1 MKTNFK
7 KAALMMTGILL
18 GGSVLAQTS
27 DTVNSE
33 YVKPFSGVGAYN
45 TWSIGINAGMP
56 SLILA
61 TGGHNGFD
69 HWEPT
74 LGYGFSIRDQI
85 VHSFG
90 LQLDYNGGTVKGGLS
105 SGVPYITN
113 TNGNRYTAF
122 STKFNQMSLNGV
134 FNFATVD
141 YLRRKNA
148 IQFYLNAGLGVVF
161 YTPTVT
167 GYSGSDYPTTAS
179 SSFKSSAL
187 VMPIGGGVKFRVS
200 DGVAINLGYNENFI
214 DASSFNGVNQY
225 PKTSHYSYGYGGIE
239 FALGGKS
246 KPHLQWANPIAS
258 IQNEYL
264 TEEARLQR
272 QIDAQKAANDQL
284 RADMAAATANL
295 AKYTTDSD
303 GDGVSDFFDKCPGT
317 PSGVKVDGAGCPLPV
332 AATPAPVTKVFVTEE
347 DRKIVREA
355 IRNLEFDFG
364 KATIRAHSFPSLN
377 RVAQLLI
384 DKNFSLKLAGHT
396 DNVGSNDANMKLSKA
411 RAESVKNYLVDKGAN
426 ASRIEATGYGETQP
440 IATNKT
446 AKGRQQNRR
455 VEFTLF

>member
-1 MKTNFK
+1 
-7 KAALMMTGILL
+7 MTGVLL

-27 DTVNSE
+27 DTTSSE
-33 YVKPFSGVGAYN
+33 SVKPFSGVSAYN
-45 TWSIGINAGMP
+45 TWSIGLNAGLP

-74 LGYGFSIRDQI
+74 LGYGLSIRKQL
-85 VHSFG
+85 VHSLG
-90 LQLDYNGGTVKGGLS
+90 LQLDYNGGTVKGGVS
-105 SGVPYITN
+105 SNVPYITN
-113 TNGNRYTAF
+113 INGNRYTAF
-122 STKFNQMSLNGV
+122 STKFNQVALSGV

-148 IQFYLNAGLGVVF
+148 VQFFLNAGLGVV
-161 YTPTVT
+161 YYEPTVT
-167 GYSGSDYPTTAS
+167 GYTDSSFPTTS
-179 SSFKSSAL
+179 TSSFKSSAL
-187 VMPIGGGVKFRVS
+187 VMPLGAGVKFRVS
-200 DGVAINLGYNENFI
+200 DAVAINLGYNENFI

-239 FALGGKS
+239 FSLGAKS
-246 KPHLQWANPIAS
+246 KPHLQWANPIVS

-295 AKYTTDSD
+295 AKYTADSD

-317 PSGVKVDGAGCPLPV
+317 PSGVKVDGAGCPLAV
-332 AATPAPVTKVFVTEE
+332 APAPVTKVFVTEE

-364 KATIRAHSFPSLN
+364 KATIRAHSFTSLN

>member
-1 MKTNFK
+1 MKTNLK

-27 DTVNSE
+27 DSAGNE
-33 YVKPFSGVGAYN
+33 PAKPFSGAGAYN
-45 TWSIGINAGMP
+45 TWSFGINAGLP

-61 TGGHNGFD
+61 TGGHNTFNN
-69 HWEPT
+69 WSPT
-74 LGYGFSIRDQI
+74 LGYGASIRKQL
-85 VHSFG
+85 VHAFG
-90 LQLDYNGGTVKGGLS
+90 LQLDYNGGTVKGDVG
-105 SGVPYITN
+105 SGGGFVTN
-113 TNGNRYTAF
+113 VQGNRYTAF
-122 STKFNQMSLNGV
+122 STKFNQVSLSGV
-134 FNFATVD
+134 LNVATVN
-141 YLRRKNA
+141 YLSRRNA
-148 IQFYLNAGLGVVF
+148 IQFYLNGGLGVVY

-167 GYSGSDYPTTAS
+167 GYNGSDFPTTPT

-187 VMPIGGGVKFRVS
+187 VMPIGAGVKFRVS
-200 DGVAINLGYNENFI
+200 DAVAINLGYNENFI
-214 DASSFNGVNQY
+214 DASSFSGVNQY

-239 FALGGKS
+239 IALGSKS
-246 KPHLQWANPIAS
+246 KPHMQWANPIVG

-264 TEEARLQR
+264 SEERRLQA

-284 RADMAAATANL
+284 RADMAAAAANL

-317 PSGVKVDGAGCPLPV
+317 PAGVKVDGAGCPLPV
-332 AATPAPVTKVFVTEE
+332 AVTPTPITKVYVTEE
-347 DRKIVREA
+347 DRKIVKEA

-364 KATIRAHSFPSLN
+364 KATIRSHSFPSLN

-411 RAESVKNYLVDKGAN
+411 RAESVKSYLVSKGAN
-426 ASRIEATGYGETQP
+426 ASSIEATGYGETQP

-446 AKGRQQNRR
+446 AKGRQINRR

>member
-1 MKTNFK
+1 
-7 KAALMMTGILL
+7 MTGILL

-27 DTVNSE
+27 DTGSSE

-45 TWSIGINAGMP
+45 TWSIGLNAGLP

-69 HWEPT
+69 HWQPT
-74 LGYGFSIRDQI
+74 LGYGLSIRDQI

-90 LQLDYNGGTVKGGLS
+90 LQLDYNGGTVKGGVS
-105 SGVPYITN
+105 TGVPYITN
-113 TNGNRYTAF
+113 VNGNRYTAF
-122 STKFNQMSLNGV
+122 STKFNQVALSGV

-148 IQFYLNAGLGVVF
+148 IQFFLNAGLGVVF
-161 YTPTVT
+161 YEPTLT
-167 GYSGSDYPTTAS
+167 GYSGSDFPTTAT

-187 VMPIGGGVKFRVS
+187 VMPIGAGVKFRVS
-200 DGVAINLGYNENFI
+200 DAVAINLGYNENFI
-214 DASSFNGVNQY
+214 DASSFNGANQY

-239 FALGGKS
+239 FSLGAKS
-246 KPHLQWANPIAS
+246 KPHLQWANPIVS

-284 RADMAAATANL
+284 RADMAAAAANL

-317 PSGVKVDGAGCPLPV
+317 PSGVKVDGSGCPLAVVV
-332 AATPAPVTKVFVTEE
+332 APTPVTKVFITEE
-347 DRKIVREA
+347 DRKIVKEA

-411 RAESVKNYLVDKGAN
+411 RAESVKSYLVSKGAN
-426 ASRIEATGYGETQP
+426 ASSIEATGYGETQP

-446 AKGRQQNRR
+446 AKGRQINRR

>member
-1 MKTNFK
+1 MKKNLR
-7 KAALMMTGILL
+7 KAALAMTGVLL

-27 DTVNSE
+27 DTSSNQ

-45 TWSIGINAGMP
+45 TWSVGINAGLP

-74 LGYGFSIRDQI
+74 LGYGLSIRKQI

-90 LQLDYNGGTVKGGLS
+90 VQLDYNGGEAKGGVS

-113 TNGNRYTAF
+113 VNGNRYTAF
-122 STKFNQMSLNGV
+122 STKFNQVALSGV

-148 IQFYLNAGLGVVF
+148 VQFFLNAGLGVV
-161 YTPTVT
+161 YYEPTLT
-167 GYSGSDYPTTAS
+167 GYAGSDFPTTAT

-187 VMPIGGGVKFRVS
+187 VMPLGVGVKFRVS
-200 DGVAINLGYNENFI
+200 DAVAINLGYNENFI
-214 DASSFNGVNQY
+214 DASSFNGANQY

-239 FALGGKS
+239 FSLGAKS

-284 RADMAAATANL
+284 RTDLATTNANL
-295 AKYTTDSD
+295 AKFSADAD
-303 GDGVSDFFDKCPGT
+303 GDGVPDFFDKCPGT
-317 PSGVKVDGAGCPLPV
+317 PSGVKVDGSGCPLPV
-332 AATPAPVTKVFVTEE
+332 APPQVTRVIVTEE
-347 DRKIVREA
+347 DRRVVRDA
-355 IRNLEFDFG
+355 IKNLEFDFG
-364 KATIRAHSFPSLN
+364 KATIRAKSFPSLN

-396 DNVGSNDANMKLSKA
+396 DNVGSDAANLRLSKD
-411 RAESVKNYLVDKGAN
+411 RAESIKAYLVDKGAN
-426 ASRIEATGYGETQP
+426 ASRIEATGYGESQP
-440 IATNKT
+440 IKSNKT
-446 AKGRQQNRR
+446 AAGRQQNRR
-455 VEFTLF
+455 VEFSLF

>member
-1 MKTNFK
+1 MKSNLK
-7 KAALMMTGILL
+7 KAALMMTGVLL
-18 GGSVLAQTS
+18 GGNLLAQTT
-27 DTVNSE
+27 DTVSSE
-33 YVKPFSGVGAYN
+33 FVKPFSGVGAYN
-45 TWSIGINAGMP
+45 TWSIGLNAGLP

-74 LGYGFSIRDQI
+74 LGYGVSIRKQI

-90 LQLDYNGGTVKGGLS
+90 LQLDYNGGKVKGGVS
-105 SGVPYITN
+105 SDVPFITN

-122 STKFNQMSLNGV
+122 STKFNQVALSGV
-134 FNFATVD
+134 LNFATVD

-148 IQFYLNAGLGVVF
+148 VQFFLNAGLGVV
-161 YTPTVT
+161 YYEPTVT
-167 GYSGSDYPTTAS
+167 GYAGSDFPTTAT

-187 VMPIGGGVKFRVS
+187 VVPVGVGVKFRVS
-200 DGVAINLGYNENFI
+200 DAVAINLGYNENFI

-239 FALGGKS
+239 FTLGRKS
-246 KPHLQWANPIAS
+246 KPHLQWANPITS

-284 RADMAAATANL
+284 RADLAVTNANL
-295 AKYTTDSD
+295 AKFSADAD
-303 GDGVSDFFDKCPGT
+303 GDGVPDFFDKCPGT
-317 PSGVKVDGAGCPLPV
+317 PAGVKVDGSGCPLP
-332 AATPAPVTKVFVTEE
+332 AAPAQITKVIVTEE
-347 DRKIVREA
+347 DRRVVREA
-355 IRNLEFDFG
+355 IKNLEFDFG
-364 KATIRAHSFPSLN
+364 KATIRAKSFPSLN

-396 DNVGSNDANMKLSKA
+396 DNVGSDAANLSLSKD
-411 RAESVKNYLVDKGAN
+411 RAESIKAYLVDKGAN
-426 ASRIEATGYGETQP
+426 ASRIEATGYGESQP
-440 IATNKT
+440 IKTNKT
-446 AKGRQQNRR
+446 AAGRQANRR